1 MKEDRL
7 FEVKHQERPT
17 VQVRAVDRLRAISA
31 AAREWGD
38 RWTEIARDCEVS
50 DLGPAPAPAPEQKR
64 KSRRTT

>member
-31 AAREWGD
+31 ADPVRLGESQEALRP
-38 RWTEIARDCEVS
+38 EV
-50 DLGPAPAPAPEQKR
+50 E
-64 KSRRTT
+64 